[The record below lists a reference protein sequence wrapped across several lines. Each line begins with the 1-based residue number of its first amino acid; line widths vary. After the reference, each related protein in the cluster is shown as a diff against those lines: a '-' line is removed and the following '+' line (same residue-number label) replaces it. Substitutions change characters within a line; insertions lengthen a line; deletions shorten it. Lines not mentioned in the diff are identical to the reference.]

1 MTINSLLKQFNIKK
15 SDFGKELGY
24 TTYAGTYKAL
34 NNPKQQPQILAYL
47 EKKILKER
55 GIDIGDIIETITK
68 KENVTK

>member
-1 MTINSLLKQFNIKK
+1 MSINSLLKRFNIKK

-47 EKKILKER
+47 EKKLLKER
-55 GIDIGDIIETITK
+55 GVDIGDMIDTITK
-68 KENVTK
+68 NENNKK